1 MTTIKKQY
9 INEVSEFYT
18 EETSMIKKVFQNKNM
33 FKLKPSEYNRSNNL
47 SNFYTDETALPF

>member
-1 MTTIKKQY
+1 
-9 INEVSEFYT
+9 
-18 EETSMIKKVFQNKNM
+18 MIKKVFQNKNM